1 MSTPRTLEEVLSS
14 LPEEERVI
22 LTMHYLRSMSPVAIA
37 KTLGVPTRSVQAV
50 IIAGKA
56 RLSALLGL

>member
-22 LTMHYLRSMSPVAIA
+22 LTMHYLRSMSPELIA

-50 IIAGKA
+50 ITAGKA